1 MFGMRMSKTTVR
13 IAAAATG
20 MAVFLIAPA
29 AAGIDRNLDMVVTR
43 FLINADIASTV
54 SDWTLIRVH

>member
-1 MFGMRMSKTTVR
+1 MRMSKTTVR

-20 MAVFLIAPA
+20 MAVFLLAPA

-43 FLINADIASTV
+43 FLVNADIASTV
-54 SDWTLIRVH
+54 SAWTLISVQ

>member
-1 MFGMRMSKTTVR
+1 MLKTTVR

-43 FLINADIASTV
+43 FLVNADIASTV
-54 SDWTLIRVH
+54 SDWTLISVQ